1 MADNLITTNITAHAD
16 FTSLRT
22 QLAAT
27 TAQLVKLQETTA
39 GTNAKLANQI
49 AVMNKS
55 FAETMRS
62 TGQFS
67 SHFVSLS
74 SDVDK
79 FGKNLDRG
87 RLKLNDY
94 YNAWSGHTKKTS
106 NLIKDLA
113 KQQVMLQQA
122 IVQPVGKNAQGL
134 MQYNVMVAKGLDE
147 VKNKMALA
155 RQEAAIMNKVMLDGS
170 NQLINWGKN
179 TQWAGRQLTVGLTV
193 PLAAFGMAAQKAFK
207 EADQELVRLTKVYG
221 GLSAV
226 SSQEL
231 AKVRKDVSDTAKEIA
246 GSYGVA
252 FKDTISLAADLAAT
266 GKQGND
272 LLQATQQTTRLAVLG
287 EVDRQ
292 DAMKATLAI
301 QNAFKQNTEELTQ
314 SIDFLNAVENQ
325 TSTSLADLTEAIPKA
340 GPVIKSLG
348 GDVKDLALYLTA
360 MKEGGVNAAEG
371 ANAIKSAMASL
382 INPTKVATGL
392 FAGFGIDLKGIVN
405 NNAGDLTGTIMALQA
420 ALDKLNPL
428 DKSRAIEQLFGK
440 FQFARMSALFENLG
454 KQGSQTLQVMD
465 LMKASAVDLASISER
480 ELKMMTESASG
491 QFKRAWASV
500 QADLAQTG
508 EQFLKISTQV
518 LKVVDSII
526 KFFQHL
532 PGPIKTFLNALGG
545 ITAIAGPLIM
555 LAGVMGNF
563 IGYVIKGIFH
573 LRQLAKGGQGFKL
586 LTPEIM
592 AAEAAAKGLATSFY
606 SDSEATIVLS
616 NAVNTLTQSF
626 NNLELKANA
635 ARVAVQPAI
644 STVAGGVLAAG
655 GVGQRVV
662 DKNNPLVG
670 QPYSRDMSHLIPS
683 QTPQMGTI
691 FGTVPGAG
699 PVNVRIGKN
708 PQAYMNQDMPKIPG
722 VTSINGTSTGI
733 VAQEAAKWHAMTAA
747 IAMQSEAEIKVLKAE
762 VMATGTI
769 TSSLADSYQALLPQF
784 SEITQLAAAE
794 TQAIVAQLQA
804 SKITVDQARAKV
816 IAMNATVE
824 AMLAETA
831 SATAAGMGRVAN
843 LGIVPLTSQ
852 PVVDP
857 MTGKSNMK
865 EMFHKG
871 TTKDMVDRIARA
883 LGGVRTSGAG
893 YNIQTT
899 KPKFAAGGIVP
910 GTGNTDTYHTT
921 AEPGAFVINKASTE
935 RNMPT
940 ISKLLGGTRTFR
952 NTGGSV
958 PVVLTPGEAVI
969 PANIAQRDPNLMMQ
983 LNGGPGNTGGTYH
996 PIGGRILP
1004 TVKSMAGIKG
1014 LVTRWSQSNYN
1025 QDFRYRSIIH
1035 DATGLVQKGIAP
1047 ETAIALV
1054 QRDFDKAILRTLN
1067 KDTGEISDVAWARV
1081 RQQQLKELEA
1091 ELLGNKLMSSSKKI
1105 LGVNNPRRSPLQ
1117 NKGESLAAEV
1127 MSVMSDLGYDQVH
1140 MQRIKNTFGP
1150 NQEFTS
1156 EHVLPYEAWKNNAD
1170 YNLYQA
1176 VAGNRSS
1183 NFFTMNMERKL
1194 SQFNKSNLMPDTYPK
1209 TQAEADKRL
1218 KTLLQITGYPTAEK
1232 LVSSMKQI
1240 ESGIM
1245 TSGMRSVLSFAEST
1259 LTKKSLRRNKGG
1271 SIPGRF
1277 AQRLFGGGRTM
1288 FLGMPKTIKQVEQ
1301 QRAMKAAMEKANLS
1315 VKDSRFSKHPVT
1327 EYGDLLEPT
1336 SGRSFP
1342 VPGIGGVYIRNG
1354 EKVFVKPMLDE
1365 KAALA
1370 EMRAT
1375 QIAREAH
1382 GLKAPKQSVNVMRD
1396 PTDPKG
1402 LRKLLVLES
1411 QFDKSLT
1418 VQDGKFTTDQ
1428 YFRQLLASSLRGDKD
1443 LGRGNLS
1450 GNVLADVGTA
1460 GVFSTASGLRDYS
1473 AMMPSVG
1480 NQAMINLLGVKG
1492 SGAKKFFAES
1502 TMNIP
1507 AGMTADAYHSRM
1519 LSEIETTLPRLK
1531 KTIGSFDL
1539 NQEEKVIYA
1548 KMIQRLEDARDVNWN
1563 KLHGVHSAV
1572 VGSKETSLTPAALAK
1587 IAAAEELKRRQSGH
1601 IVSLS
1606 DAGFKSSG
1614 NGFAVGGMIGNV
1626 LKGKAMHRIGAGFG
1640 PTGEPKPSMYESAP
1654 WGINSL
1660 SIEMADK
1667 LFANTGLRKHT
1678 QKLFYDKFAAALA
1691 KEKPYGYVK
1700 MPDGKLK
1707 NGLEPDVLDSVIRS
1721 AASDMV
1727 SDRKVLS
1734 QLSPIDK
1741 DILKQKYLN
1750 WDSKRDTPLTEAL
1763 KKIVFG
1769 LEARENGGPVNS
1781 GQPYLVGEKGPE
1793 LFVPK
1798 NSGGIVP
1805 NNKYGIGGTV
1815 GMLATMIAPQM
1826 IASKIS
1832 NPMAA
1837 MIAQTVSFVLP
1848 QMIMQS
1854 MAMRKMQGGD
1864 SKGIMSKIPS
1874 SLTKTMGMT
1883 KRLPGGMEG
1892 PEQLTRYGSKITGM
1906 ATSGNKLASV
1916 LGKVGLGL
1924 SRLNVAAAIATTAFI
1939 IGKNRLDAYKESMR
1953 LNALGY
1959 GMTAEAA
1966 QKAGL
1971 KFTDFNGKMKDV
1983 VKDAKSVIEHNKML
1997 YESMTTSGTPLKLT
2011 IEQYKKLKTE
2021 VKSTYK
2027 DQIALINKTSGKDQ
2041 ADLAVRLKEQFIAM
2055 GMSAED
2061 ATAKIYT
2068 MYKLSNKAAS
2078 ASLYTFGNKR
2088 FTNRKDTTTAA
2099 VGAIGTYDQAASTKR
2114 DATEQANA
2122 LNTALMGTDTAISTK
2137 YNEMLKARKK
2147 DKAKPVFIS
2156 TGELDQMKLDA
2167 ESQTLDAINSK
2178 LKTQGTLTKETIDE
2192 LAKQNPEIRKIATT
2206 QDTVL
2211 SLWQKTRL
2219 EARGYTGDLS
2229 ALNAQQTAAAYKM
2242 AEAIAGNV
2250 EGQNRVGILK
2260 KQYDALDKLKG
2271 LQEKYIKAMKGQSVA
2286 SQISDRDRLKAI
2298 NKQIDAINKLADARK
2313 KALED
2318 KKNTEDT
2325 GRAIEAKKLELQNAE
2340 ATGNTAG
2347 AQQARL
2353 ELEGL
2358 VKGQQY
2364 DQQIKAIDAKVKAD
2378 IAPLTKQAE
2387 AIGKKQQDIA
2397 DASALAGDKLGDLS
2411 KQIDTMETPIIA
2423 LNKAMTAYEIA
2434 IKLHKDDLNKWKTT
2448 DEAKGMLA
2456 AITQAAIGAK
2466 VDTTGLSKDKDG
2478 NLGIKAG
2485 QELFDKVA
2493 PGIEAALEK
2502 SGITL
2507 NGDLIVNG
2515 KKIDMGKTTGM
2526 AKLSTTPTTIP
2537 QGNGSYSG
2545 GTFIQPQQL
2554 KAAGAQQKV
2563 DASGRSSTW
2572 VGVEFLD
2579 KDGKKWVVS
2588 GDGGRAGLSVTKKAG
2603 YGTMRLDPKV
2613 PTIVGDRGPEMAFG
2627 GMVIPNMAKIPYASP
2642 RYDVNQAAK
2651 MFEPMRD
2658 ANAGQGIINYT
2669 QHIHASPGMNEAQLI
2684 TKAKVAAVEFLQATL
2699 KQNEKMVGVKRT

>member
-22 QLAAT
+22 QLAAV

-94 YNAWSGHTKKTS
+94 YNAWNGHTKKTS
-106 NLIKDLA
+106 TLIKDLA
-113 KQQVMLQQA
+113 KQQVMLEQA
-122 IVQPVGKNAQGL
+122 IIQPIGKNAQGL

-147 VKNKMALA
+147 VKNKMNLA

-193 PLAAFGMAAQKAFK
+193 PLVAFGAAAQKAFR
-207 EADQELVRLTKVYG
+207 EADAELVRLTKVYG
-221 GLSAV
+221 GLAATSAAD
-226 SSQEL
+226 L
-231 AKVRKDVSDTAKEIA
+231 AKVRKDVSATAKEIA
-246 GSYGVA
+246 GAYGVA
-252 FKDTISLAADLAAT
+252 YKDTISLAADLAAT

-301 QNAFKQNTEELTQ
+301 QNAFKQNTDELTQ

-340 GPVIKSLG
+340 GPVIKALG

-382 INPTKVATGL
+382 INPTKVATEQ
-392 FAGFGIDLKGIVN
+392 FAAFGIDLKGIVN
-405 NNAGDLTGTIMALQA
+405 SNAGDLTGTIMALQS

-465 LMKASAVDLASISER
+465 LMKASASDLANISSR
-480 ELKMMTESASG
+480 ELKLMTESASG

-508 EQFLKISTQV
+508 EQFLKISTKV

-532 PGPIKTFLNALGG
+532 PGPVKTFLNALGG
-545 ITAIAGPLIM
+545 ITAVAGPLIM
-555 LAGVMGNF
+555 MAGVMGNF
-563 IGYVIKGIFH
+563 IGYVVKGIFH

-616 NAVNTLTQSF
+616 NAVNTLTESF

-635 ARVAVQPAI
+635 AKVAVQPAI
-644 STVAGGVLAAG
+644 STVAGGVLTAG

-670 QPYSRDMSHLIPS
+670 QPYSRDMSHLIPAQS
-683 QTPQMGTI
+683 QQMGTI

-747 IAMQSEAEIKVLKAE
+747 IAMQSEAEIKTLKTE

-769 TSSLADSYQALLPQF
+769 TSSLAESYQALLPQF
-784 SEITQLAAAE
+784 SEITQMAAAE
-794 TQAIVAQLQA
+794 TEAIVAELQA

-831 SATAAGMGRVAN
+831 NATALGMGRVAN
-843 LGIVPLTSQ
+843 LTTVPLTSQ

-857 MTGKSNMK
+857 TTGKSNMK

-871 TTKDMVDRIARA
+871 TTKDIVDKIARA

-899 KPKFAAGGIVP
+899 KPKFAKGGIVP

-921 AEPGAFVINKASTE
+921 AEAGSFVINKASTE
-935 RNMPT
+935 ANMP
-940 ISKLLGGTRTFR
+940 IIDNLLGGAKPL
-952 NTGGSV
+952 NAGGQV

-969 PANIAQRDPNLMMQ
+969 PAKIAQNNMPLMYS
-983 LNGGPGNTGGTYH
+983 LNGGPGNTGGTNH

-1004 TVKSMAGIKG
+1004 TIASMTGLKG

-1035 DATGLVQKGIAP
+1035 DATALVQKGLAP
-1047 ETAIALV
+1047 ETAIAIV
-1054 QRDFDKAILRTLN
+1054 ARDFDKAVSRTLDKN
-1067 KDTGEISDVAWARV
+1067 TGKIPDAAWAKV
-1081 RQQQLKELEA
+1081 RQQQLKDLEQ
-1091 ELLGNKLMSSSKKI
+1091 ELLTNGLMSSDKRI
-1105 LGVNNPRRSPLQ
+1105 LGVNNPRRSPIQ
-1117 NKGESLAAEV
+1117 NKGGKLAADI
-1127 MSVMSDLGYDQVH
+1127 MSIMGDMGYDQLH
-1140 MQRIKNTFGP
+1140 IQRIKNSFGP
-1150 NQEFTS
+1150 HQDFTS
-1156 EHVLPYEAWKNNAD
+1156 EHVLPYEAWKQNAD

-1176 VAGNRSS
+1176 VAGNKAS

-1194 SQFNKSNLMPDTYPK
+1194 IRFSKDHLMPDTYPK
-1209 TQAEADKRL
+1209 TQAEANSRL
-1218 KTLLQITGYPTAEK
+1218 KNLLEITGYPTAEK
-1232 LVSSMKQI
+1232 LIDSMKQI
-1240 ESGIM
+1240 ESGLM
-1245 TSGMRSVLSFAEST
+1245 TSGLRSVLSFAEST
-1259 LTKKSLRRNKGG
+1259 LQPKSIRRNAGG
-1271 SIPGRF
+1271 SIPGKF
-1277 AQRLFGGGRTM
+1277 AQRLFGGGGVKGL

-1301 QRAMKAAMEKANLS
+1301 QRAMKAAMEKASLAVNE
-1315 VKDSRFSKHPVT
+1315 SRFAKHPVT

-1342 VPGIGGVYIRNG
+1342 VPGIGGVYNKNG
-1354 EKVFVKPMLDE
+1354 QKVFVKPMLDE
-1365 KAALA
+1365 KAALS

-1382 GLKAPKQSVNVMRD
+1382 GLKAPKQSINVMRD

-1411 QFDKSLT
+1411 PFDKSLT
-1418 VQDGKFTTDQ
+1418 VQDGKFTTDE

-1450 GNVLADVGTA
+1450 GNVLSDVGTA
-1460 GVFSTASGLRDYS
+1460 GVFATASGSRDYA

-1480 NQAMINLLGVKG
+1480 NQAMINLLGIKG

-1502 TMNIP
+1502 TTDIP

-1519 LSEIETTLPRLK
+1519 LSEIETTLPKLK

-1539 NQEEKVIYA
+1539 NQQEKVIYA
-1548 KMIQRLEDARDVNWN
+1548 KMIQRLEDAREVNWRE
-1563 KLHGVHSAV
+1563 LHGVHGSV
-1572 VGSKETSLTPAALAK
+1572 VPSKETKLTPAALAK

-1606 DAGFKSSG
+1606 DAGFKNAE
-1614 NGFAVGGMIGNV
+1614 NGFAIGGMIGNV

-1640 PTGEPKPSMYESAP
+1640 PTGAPKPSMYESAP
-1654 WGINSL
+1654 WGVNSL
-1660 SIEMADK
+1660 SIEMAEK
-1667 LFANTGLRKHT
+1667 LFASSGLRKNT
-1678 QKLFYDKFAAALA
+1678 QKHLYDKFAAALA

-1700 MPDGKLK
+1700 MPDGTLK
-1707 NGLEPDVLDSVIRS
+1707 NGLEPDVLDVVIRQ
-1721 AASDMV
+1721 AASDLF
-1727 SDRKVLS
+1727 SDRSIAK
-1734 QLSPIDK
+1734 QLSPIDR
-1741 DILKQKYLN
+1741 DILKKKYVN
-1750 WDSKRDTPLTEAL
+1750 WESKKDTPMTEAL
-1763 KKIVFG
+1763 KKLIFDVQP
-1769 LEARENGGPVNS
+1769 REHGGPVNS

-1805 NNKYGIGGTV
+1805 NKYGIGGTV

-1837 MIAQTVSFVLP
+1837 MIAQTISFVLP
-1848 QMIMQS
+1848 QMIMQN
-1854 MAMRKMQGGD
+1854 MAMKKMAGGAPG
-1864 SKGIMSKIPS
+1864 KIMSKLPESVRVGATTPVGVIS
-1874 SLTKTMGMT
+1874 GKTGGLTK
-1883 KRLPGGMEG
+1883 
-1892 PEQLTRYGSKITGM
+1892 YGSALTNM
-1906 ATSGNKLASV
+1906 ASSGSKVGSV
-1916 LGKVGLGL
+1916 LSKIGFAAT
-1924 SRLNVAAAIATTAFI
+1924 RLNVGLAVLTTAI
-1939 IGKNRLDAYKESMR
+1939 VVGKNRWDAYKESMR

-1971 KFTDFNGKMKDV
+1971 KFIDFNGKLKAV
-1983 VKDAKSVIEHNKML
+1983 VTDAKSVIEHNKML

-2021 VKSTYK
+2021 VKSTFK
-2027 DQIALINKTSGKDQ
+2027 DQIALINKTDGKDQ
-2041 ADLAVRLKEQFIAM
+2041 EELAIRLKQQFIAM

-2078 ASLYTFGNKR
+2078 ASRYTFGNKKG
-2088 FTNRKDTTTAA
+2088 FNDIKDAQSAA
-2099 VGAIGTYDQAASTKR
+2099 VGAIDTYGKSADTKR

-2137 YNEMLKARKK
+2137 YEEMLKARKK
-2147 DKAKPVFIS
+2147 DKSKPSFIS
-2156 TGELDQMKLDA
+2156 TGEIDQMKLEA

-2178 LKTQGTLTKETIDE
+2178 IKTKTTLTKETIDE
-2192 LAKQNPEIRKIATT
+2192 LAKENPEIRKIATT
-2206 QDTVL
+2206 QDTVV

-2229 ALNAQQTAAAYKM
+2229 ALNAVQTAAAYKM
-2242 AEAIAGNV
+2242 AEATAASV
-2250 EGQNRVGILK
+2250 EQQNRTGMLS
-2260 KQYDALDKLKG
+2260 KQYAALDRLKG
-2271 LQEKYIKAMKGQSVA
+2271 LQEKYTKALKGQSVA
-2286 SQISDRDRLKAI
+2286 SQISDRDRLAAI
-2298 NKQIDAINKLADARK
+2298 NKQIDANNKLAEARK

-2318 KKNTEDT
+2318 KKNQEDT
-2325 GRAIEAKKLELQNAE
+2325 GRAIESKKIELQNAE

-2353 ELEGL
+2353 DLEGL
-2358 VKGQQY
+2358 IKGQQY
-2364 DQQIKAIDAKVKAD
+2364 DAQIKAIDKATEAAN
-2378 IAPLTKQAE
+2378 APLKKQAE
-2387 AIGKKQQDIA
+2387 AIAKKQQDLG
-2397 DASALAGDKLGDLS
+2397 DAAAYAGEKLGDVT
-2411 KQIDTMETPIIA
+2411 KEIDTNEGKINA

-2466 VDTTGLSKDKDG
+2466 VDTTGLPKDKDG
-2478 NLGIKAG
+2478 NLGVAAG
-2485 QELFDKVA
+2485 QALFDKVG

-2502 SGITL
+2502 QGIVL

-2515 KKIDMGKTTGM
+2515 KKVDMGNTTGM
-2526 AKLSTTPTTIP
+2526 AKLSITPTPIP
-2537 QGNGSYSG
+2537 TGSTAYAGS
-2545 GTFIQPQQL
+2545 TFIQPQQL
-2554 KAAGAQQKV
+2554 QAAGAKQKTGP
-2563 DASGRSSTW
+2563 DGRSATW

-2579 KDGKKWVVS
+2579 KDGKKWKVVS
-2588 GDGGRAGLSVTKKAG
+2588 DVSRVGLSIQKAG
-2603 YGTMRLDPKV
+2603 YGTMKLDPRV

-2627 GMVIPNMAKIPYASP
+2627 GMVIPNMSKIPYASP

-2669 QHIHASPGMNEAQLI
+2669 QVINASPGMNEAQLI
-2684 TKAKVAAVEFLQATL
+2684 MKAKVAAVEFLQATI

>member
-22 QLAAT
+22 QLAAV

-94 YNAWSGHTKKTS
+94 YNAWNGHTKKTS
-106 NLIKDLA
+106 TLIKDLA
-113 KQQVMLQQA
+113 KQQVMLEQA
-122 IVQPVGKNAQGL
+122 IIQPIGKNAQGL

-147 VKNKMALA
+147 VKNKMNLA

-193 PLAAFGMAAQKAFK
+193 PLVAFGAAAQKAFR
-207 EADQELVRLTKVYG
+207 EADAELVRLTKVYG
-221 GLSAV
+221 GLAQTSAAD
-226 SSQEL
+226 L
-231 AKVRKDVSDTAKEIA
+231 AQVRKDVSATAKEIA
-246 GSYGVA
+246 GAYGVA
-252 FKDTISLAADLAAT
+252 YKDTISLAADLAAT
-266 GKQGND
+266 GKTGND

-301 QNAFKQNTEELTQ
+301 QNAFKQNTDELTQ

-340 GPVIKSLG
+340 GPVIKALG

-382 INPTKVATGL
+382 INPTKVATEQ
-392 FAGFGIDLKGIVN
+392 FASFGIDLKGIVN
-405 NNAGDLTGTIMALQA
+405 TNAGDLTGTIMALQS
-420 ALDKLNPL
+420 ALDQLNPL
-428 DKSRAIEQLFGK
+428 EKSRAIEQLFGK

-465 LMKASAVDLASISER
+465 LMKASASDLANISSR
-480 ELKMMTESASG
+480 ELTMMTESASG

-508 EQFLKISTQV
+508 EQFLKISTKV

-532 PGPIKTFLNALGG
+532 PGPVKTFLNALGG

-555 LAGVMGNF
+555 MAGVMGNF
-563 IGYVIKGIFH
+563 IGYVVKGIFH

-616 NAVNTLTQSF
+616 NAVNTLTESF
-626 NNLELKANA
+626 NNLEIKANA
-635 ARVAVQPAI
+635 AKVAVQPAI
-644 STVAGGVLAAG
+644 STVAGGVISAG
-655 GVGQRVV
+655 QGGQRVV
-662 DKNNPLVG
+662 DKTSPLVG
-670 QPYSRDMSHLIPS
+670 EPYSRDMSHLIPA
-683 QTPQMGTI
+683 QTQQMGTI
-691 FGTVPGAG
+691 FGTVPGAS

-722 VTSINGTSTGI
+722 VTSVNGTSTGI

-747 IAMQSEAEIKVLKAE
+747 IAMQSEAEIKTLKAE
-762 VMATGTI
+762 VTATGTI
-769 TSSLADSYQALLPQF
+769 TSSLAESYQALLPQF

-794 TQAIVAQLQA
+794 TEAIVAELQA

-816 IAMNATVE
+816 ISMNATVE

-843 LGIVPLTSQ
+843 LTTVPLTSQ

-857 MTGKSNMK
+857 VTGKSNMK

-871 TTKDMVDRIARA
+871 TTKDIVDKIARA

-899 KPKFAAGGIVP
+899 KPKFAKGGIVP

-921 AEPGAFVINKASTE
+921 AEAGSFVINKKSTQE
-935 RNMPT
+935 NMPI
-940 ISKLLGGTRTFR
+940 ISNLLGGTPTFA
-952 NTGGSV
+952 TGGQV

-969 PANIAQRDPNLMMQ
+969 PANIAQNNMPLMHS
-983 LNGGPGNTGGTYH
+983 LNGGPGNTGGTNH

-1004 TVKSMAGIKG
+1004 TVRSMAGLKG

-1035 DATGLVQKGIAP
+1035 DATALVQKGIAP

-1081 RQQQLKELEA
+1081 RQQQLKELES
-1091 ELLGNKLMSSSKKI
+1091 ELLGNNLMSSDKKI

-1117 NKGESLAAEV
+1117 NKGGDLAADI
-1127 MSVMSDLGYDQVH
+1127 MSLMSDLGYDQVH
-1140 MQRIKNTFGP
+1140 LQRIKNSFGP
-1150 NQEFTS
+1150 HQDFTS

-1176 VAGNRSS
+1176 VAGNRAS

-1194 SQFNKSNLMPDTYPK
+1194 ARFSKSNLMPDTYPK
-1209 TQAEADKRL
+1209 TQAEADRRL

-1232 LVSSMKQI
+1232 LVASMKQI
-1240 ESGIM
+1240 ESGLM

-1259 LTKKSLRRNKGG
+1259 LTPKAIRRNKGG
-1271 SIPGRF
+1271 SIPGKF
-1277 AQRLFGGGRTM
+1277 AQRLFGGGKAM

-1301 QRAMKAAMEKANLS
+1301 QRALKIAMEKANLA
-1315 VKDSRFSKHPVT
+1315 VKDSRFAKHPVT

-1342 VPGIGGVYIRNG
+1342 VPGIGGVYTKNG

-1382 GLKAPKQSVNVMRD
+1382 GLKAPKQSINVMRD

-1411 QFDKSLT
+1411 PFDKSLT
-1418 VQDGKFTTDQ
+1418 VQDGKFTTDE

-1443 LGRGNLS
+1443 LGKGNLS
-1450 GNVLADVGTA
+1450 GNVLSDVGTA
-1460 GVFSTASGLRDYS
+1460 GVFATASGSRDYS

-1480 NQAMINLLGVKG
+1480 NQAMINLLGIKG
-1492 SGAKKFFAES
+1492 SGAKKFFAEA
-1502 TMNIP
+1502 TTDIP
-1507 AGMTADAYHSRM
+1507 KGMTADAYHSRM

-1539 NQEEKVIYA
+1539 NQQEKVIYA
-1548 KMIQRLEDARDVNWN
+1548 KMIKRLEDAREVNWRE
-1563 KLHGVHSAV
+1563 LHGVHASV
-1572 VGSKETSLTPAALAK
+1572 VPSKETKLTPAALAK

-1606 DAGFKSSG
+1606 DAGFKNAE
-1614 NGFAVGGMIGNV
+1614 NGFAIGGLIGNV

-1640 PTGEPKPSMYESAP
+1640 PTGAPKPSMYESAP
-1654 WGINSL
+1654 WGVNSL
-1660 SIEMADK
+1660 SIEMAEK
-1667 LFANTGLRKHT
+1667 LFASSGLRKTT
-1678 QKLFYDKFAAALA
+1678 QKHFYDKFAAELA
-1691 KEKPYGYVK
+1691 QEKPYGYVK
-1700 MPDGKLK
+1700 MPDGTLK
-1707 NGLEPDVLDSVIRS
+1707 NGLEPESLDPVIRA
-1721 AASDMV
+1721 AASNLI
-1727 SDRKVLS
+1727 SDRSIRLS
-1734 QLSPIDK
+1734 DIDK
-1741 DILKQKYLN
+1741 DILKKKYLN
-1750 WDSKRDTPLTEAL
+1750 WDSKKDTPLTDSL
-1763 KKIVFG
+1763 KKLIFK
-1769 LEARENGGPVNS
+1769 LEGREKGGPVNA
-1781 GQPYLVGEKGPE
+1781 GQPYVVGEKGPE
-1793 LFVPK
+1793 LFVPR
-1798 NSGGIVP
+1798 NAGGIVP
-1805 NNKYGIGGTV
+1805 NKYGIGGTV
-1815 GMLATMIAPQM
+1815 GMLATMIAPTL

-1832 NPMAA
+1832 NPMAQ

-1848 QMIMQS
+1848 QMIMQN
-1854 MAMRKMQGGD
+1854 MAMSKMNGGGG
-1864 SKGIMSKIPS
+1864 KLMSKIPQS
-1874 SLTKTMGMT
+1874 IRTGATTPVGVISGKTGGLTK
-1883 KRLPGGMEG
+1883 
-1892 PEQLTRYGSKITGM
+1892 YGSALTNM
-1906 ATSGNKLASV
+1906 ASSGS
-1916 LGKVGLGL
+1916 KVGSILSKVGFGL
-1924 SRLNVAAAIATTAFI
+1924 TRLNVAAALVTTAFI
-1939 IGKNRLDAYKESMR
+1939 VGKNRLDAYRESMR

-1971 KFTDFNGKMKDV
+1971 KFTDFNGKLKAV
-1983 VKDAKSVIEHNKML
+1983 VTDAKSVIEHNKML

-2021 VKSTYK
+2021 VKSTFK
-2027 DQIALINKTSGKDQ
+2027 DQIALINKTDGKDQ
-2041 ADLAVRLKEQFIAM
+2041 ESLAIRLKQQFIAM

-2078 ASLYTFGNKR
+2078 ASAYTFGNKG
-2088 FTNRKDTTTAA
+2088 FVDTKDPLSAA
-2099 VGAIGTYDQAASTKR
+2099 TGSIETYDKAASTKR

-2122 LNTALMGTDTAISTK
+2122 LNTALMGTDTAISAK
-2137 YNEMLKARKK
+2137 YEEMLKARKK
-2147 DKAKPVFIS
+2147 DKSKPSFIS
-2156 TGELDQMKLDA
+2156 TGEIDQMKLEA
-2167 ESQTLDAINSK
+2167 ESQTLDSINSK
-2178 LKTQGTLTKETIDE
+2178 LKTQGTLSQETINE

-2242 AEAIAGNV
+2242 AEAVASSV
-2250 EGQNRVGILK
+2250 EQQNRIGMLS
-2260 KQYDALDKLKG
+2260 KQYAALDKLKG
-2271 LQEKYIKAMKGQSVA
+2271 LQEKYTKALKGQSVA
-2286 SQISDRDRLKAI
+2286 SQISDRDRLAAI
-2298 NKQIDAINKLADARK
+2298 NKQIDANNKLADARK

-2318 KKNTEDT
+2318 KKNQEDT
-2325 GRAIEAKKLELQNAE
+2325 GRAIESKKLELQNAE

-2353 ELEGL
+2353 DLEGL

-2364 DQQIKAIDAKVKAD
+2364 DAQIKAIDKATELAN
-2378 IAPLTKQAE
+2378 APLKKQAE
-2387 AIGKKQQDIA
+2387 AIAAKQQA
-2397 DASALAGDKLGDLS
+2397 LGDAAALAGEKLGDVS
-2411 KQIDTMETPIIA
+2411 KKIDEEEGKINA

-2434 IKLHKDDLNKWKTT
+2434 IKLHKDDMKAWSTT

-2456 AITQAAIGAK
+2456 AITQAAIGDK
-2466 VDTTGLSKDKDG
+2466 VDMKGLPVDPATGKPG
-2478 NLGIKAG
+2478 VAAG
-2485 QELFDKVA
+2485 QALFDKIG
-2493 PGIEAALEK
+2493 PGIESALEK
-2502 SGITL
+2502 QGITL

-2515 KKIDMGKTTGM
+2515 KKLDLGKTTGL
-2526 AKLSTTPTTIP
+2526 AKLSTVPTTIP
-2537 QGNGSYSG
+2537 AGNGAYSG
-2545 GTFIQPQQL
+2545 STFVQPQEL
-2554 KAAGAQQKV
+2554 AKAGASQKTGP
-2563 DASGRSSTW
+2563 DGRSATW
-2572 VGVEFLD
+2572 VGVEFFD
-2579 KDGKKWVVS
+2579 KDNKKWKVVS
-2588 GDGGRAGLSVTKKAG
+2588 DAGRAGLSIQKAG
-2603 YGTMRLDPKV
+2603 YGTMKLDPKI

-2627 GMVIPNMAKIPYASP
+2627 GMVIPNMAKVPYASP

-2669 QHIHASPGMNEAQLI
+2669 QVINASPGMNEAQLI
-2684 TKAKVAAVEFLQATL
+2684 MKAKVAAVEFLQATI
-2699 KQNEKMVGVKRT
+2699 KQNEKMVGAKRT